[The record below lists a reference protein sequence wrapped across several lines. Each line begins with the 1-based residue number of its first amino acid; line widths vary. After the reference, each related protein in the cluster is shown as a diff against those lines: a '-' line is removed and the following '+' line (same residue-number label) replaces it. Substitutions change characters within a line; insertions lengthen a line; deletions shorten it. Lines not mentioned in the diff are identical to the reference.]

1 VTIRYPFAPP
11 TTIGNLSLKA
21 MVYQPV
27 LRQGR
32 FESFDIT
39 ASMVLDL
46 DVIYHGT
53 LRTVHQV
60 QTAHVRRWRNSK
72 HSEQAR
78 VEVLVK
84 RCPVPYDSTN

>member
-1 VTIRYPFAPP
+1 
-11 TTIGNLSLKA
+11 

-32 FESFDIT
+32 FDST
-39 ASMVLDL
+39 ASQALDL

-60 QTAHVRRWRNSK
+60 QAAHVRRWRNSEQ
-72 HSEQAR
+72 SEQAM

-84 RCPVPYDSTN
+84 PVPHDSTN